1 MDHHNLQDIAHKGVI
16 PLALVE
22 EMGDGSPVMG
32 AVFFEIDRFPFIA
45 S

>member
-22 EMGDGSPVMG
+22 EMGDGSPV
-32 AVFFEIDRFPFIA
+32 VWDVSFEIDCFP
-45 S
+45 